1 MNLAARLQRDLDAGH
16 ARDLPIYGADP
27 RLKEQITLAPAAVLI
42 AITDRPDPGVIL
54 TRRASHLRKHAGQVA
69 FPGGRLDE
77 SDNDAIAAA
86 LREAHEEIALPPE
99 HVHVIGV
106 SDRYHTWTGFDI
118 HPVLG
123 VIPPDLPFS
132 PHEGEVEALFEV
144 PLDYLLSPTN
154 RTRKEVEF
162 QGESHAYYEIFWETH
177 RIWGVTAS
185 IIANLSKRL
194 GYDDGT
200 FA

>member
-1 MNLAARLQRDLDAGH
+1 MSLAAMLKQDLAAGH
-16 ARDLPIYGADP
+16 ARDIAIHAADTRLALPVS
-27 RLKEQITLAPAAVLI
+27 LVPAAVLI

-77 SDNDAIAAA
+77 SDADAIAAA
-86 LREAHEEIALPPE
+86 LREAQEEIALNPTDVE
-99 HVHVIGV
+99 IVGV

-132 PHEGEVEALFEV
+132 PHAGEVEALFEV
-144 PLDYLLSPTN
+144 PLDFLLAPAN
-154 RTRKEVEF
+154 KARKELEF
-162 QGESHAYYEIFWETH
+162 QGGTHHYYEIFWGEH
-177 RIWGVTAS
+177 RIWGVTAA
-185 IIANLSKRL
+185 IISNLAKRL

-200 FA
+200 AA